1 MPILDIENRIVP
13 LLDGLGTKDSFW
25 YSLDISSQSRGQ
37 RERERAD
44 GYQLVKLFN
53 WREKDR
59 SLYK

>member
-13 LLDGLGTKDSFW
+13 LPDRLGTKDSFW
-25 YSLDISSQSRGQ
+25 YSLDISSHP
-37 RERERAD
+37 ERAD

-53 WREKDR
+53 WGEKDR

>member
-25 YSLDISSQSRGQ
+25 YSLDISSQRG
-37 RERERAD
+37 RAD